1 MFEPS
6 GQELINIAN
15 ESILNENEKI
25 KSKYTVIIA
34 AAKRARQL
42 VDEKDAR
49 IEEGANP
56 LTIAIDEIKNKEVKI
71 EPEDSVL

>member
-6 GQELINIAN
+6 AQKLIDIAN
-15 ESILNENEKI
+15 ESIENENEKV

-42 VDEKDAR
+42 VDEKDSR
-49 IEEGANP
+49 VDGGAN
-56 LTIAIDEIKNKEVKI
+56 AITVAVKEMKDKIVKI
-71 EPEDSVL
+71 VKED

>member
-71 EPEDSVL
+71 APEA

>member
-6 GQELINIAN
+6 AQKLIDIAN
-15 ESILNENEKI
+15 ESIENENEKV

-42 VDEKDAR
+42 VDEKDSR
-49 IEEGANP
+49 VDGGANA
-56 LTIAIDEIKNKEVKI
+56 LTVAVKEMKDKIVKI
-71 EPEDSVL
+71 VKED

>member
-42 VDEKDAR
+42 VDEKDPR
-49 IEEGANP
+49 IEKGGNA
-56 LTIAIDEIKNKEVKI
+56 LTVAIDEIENKEVKI
-71 EPEDSVL
+71 GTDNRN

>member
-6 GQELINIAN
+6 GQELIDIAN

-25 KSKYTVIIA
+25 KSKYSVIIA

-42 VDEKDAR
+42 VDEKDER
-49 IEEGANP
+49 VENGANA
-56 LTIAIDEIKNKEVKI
+56 LTIAIEEIKENLVKI
-71 EPEDSVL
+71 EPDNRD

>member
-6 GQELINIAN
+6 GQELIDIAN

-25 KSKYTVIIA
+25 KSKYSVIIA

-42 VDEKDAR
+42 VDKKDER
-49 IEEGANP
+49 VENGANA
-56 LTIAIDEIKNKEVKI
+56 LTVAIDEIKNNIVKI
-71 EPEDSVL
+71 EPDNKD

>member
-6 GQELINIAN
+6 AQKLIDVAN

-25 KSKYTVIIA
+25 KSKYTMIIA

-42 VDEKDAR
+42 VDDKDERVENGKNA
-49 IEEGANP
+49 
-56 LTIAIDEIKNKEVKI
+56 LTIAVEEIESKMVKVIPDNK
-71 EPEDSVL
+71 D

>member
-6 GQELINIAN
+6 AQELIDAVNENIQD
-15 ESILNENEKI
+15 ENEKI

-42 VDEKDAR
+42 VDEKDER
-49 IEEGANP
+49 VESGKNP
-56 LTIAIDEIKNKEVKI
+56 LSIAVDEIENKVVKVI
-71 EPEDSVL
+71 PDNKD

>member
-42 VDEKDAR
+42 VDEKDER

-71 EPEDSVL
+71 ESED

>member
-6 GQELINIAN
+6 AQKLIDVAN
-15 ESILNENEKI
+15 ESILNENEKV

-42 VDEKDAR
+42 VANGDER
-49 IEEGANP
+49 VQGGANP
-56 LTIAIDEIKNKEVKI
+56 LTVAVNELKNKDVKI
-71 EPEDSVL
+71 VKEDKD

>member
-6 GQELINIAN
+6 GQELIDIAN

-25 KSKYTVIIA
+25 KSKYSVIIA

-42 VDEKDAR
+42 VDEKDERVENGVNA
-49 IEEGANP
+49 
-56 LTIAIDEIKNKEVKI
+56 LTVAIDEIKNNIVKI
-71 EPEDSVL
+71 EPDNKD

>member
-6 GQELINIAN
+6 AQKLIDIAN
-15 ESILNENEKI
+15 ESIRNNNEKV

-42 VDEKDAR
+42 VEEKDSR
-49 IEEGANP
+49 VDGGANA
-56 LTIAIDEIKNKEVKI
+56 LTVAVKEMKDKIVRIVK
-71 EPEDSVL
+71 ED

>member
-6 GQELINIAN
+6 AQKLIDVAN

-25 KSKYTVIIA
+25 KSKYTMIIA

-42 VDEKDAR
+42 VEDKDERVENGKNA
-49 IEEGANP
+49 
-56 LTIAIDEIKNKEVKI
+56 LTVAVDEIENKMVKVI
-71 EPEDSVL
+71 PDNKD

>member
-15 ESILNENEKI
+15 ESILNDNEKI

-42 VDEKDAR
+42 VDEKDER
-49 IEEGANP
+49 IDEGANP

-71 EPEDSVL
+71 EPED

>member
-6 GQELINIAN
+6 AQKLIDIAN
-15 ESILNENEKI
+15 ESIENENEKV

-42 VDEKDAR
+42 VDEKDSR
-49 IEEGANP
+49 VDGGANA
-56 LTIAIDEIKNKEVKI
+56 LTVAVKEMKDKIVRIVK
-71 EPEDSVL
+71 ED

>member
-15 ESILNENEKI
+15 ESILNDNEKI

-42 VDEKDAR
+42 VDDKDER
-49 IEEGANP
+49 VEEGANP
-56 LTIAIDEIKNKEVKI
+56 LTVAIDEIKNKEVKI
-71 EPEDSVL
+71 EPEA

>member
-6 GQELINIAN
+6 GQELIDIAN

-25 KSKYTVIIA
+25 KSKYSVIIA

-42 VDEKDAR
+42 VDKKDER
-49 IEEGANP
+49 VENGVNP
-56 LTIAIDEIKNKEVKI
+56 LTVAIDEIKNNIVKI
-71 EPEDSVL
+71 EPDNKD

>member
-25 KSKYTVIIA
+25 KSKYSIIIA

-42 VDEKDAR
+42 VDEEDER
-49 IEEGANP
+49 IEAGVNP
-56 LTIAIDEIKNKEVKI
+56 LSAAIEDIENKEVRIKV
-71 EPEDSVL
+71 EE

>member
-6 GQELINIAN
+6 AQKLIDIAN
-15 ESILNENEKI
+15 ESIEDANKKV

-42 VDEKDAR
+42 VDEKDSR
-49 IEEGANP
+49 VDGGANA
-56 LTIAIDEIKNKEVKI
+56 LTVAVKEMKDKIVRIVK
-71 EPEDSVL
+71 ED

>member
-6 GQELINIAN
+6 GQELIDIAN

-25 KSKYTVIIA
+25 KSKYSIIIA

-42 VDEKDAR
+42 VEEKDER
-49 IEEGANP
+49 VENGANA
-56 LTIAIDEIKNKEVKI
+56 LTIAIEEIKENLVKI
-71 EPEDSVL
+71 EPDNKD

>member
-42 VDEKDAR
+42 VDNKDER
-49 IEEGANP
+49 IENGANA
-56 LTIAIDEIKNKEVKI
+56 LTLAVDEIKNKEVKI
-71 EPEDSVL
+71 IKED

>member
-6 GQELINIAN
+6 VQKLINEVN

-42 VDEKDAR
+42 VDDKDERVENGKNA
-49 IEEGANP
+49 
-56 LTIAIDEIKNKEVKI
+56 LTIAIEEIENRLVKVIPDNK
-71 EPEDSVL
+71 D

>member
-6 GQELINIAN
+6 AQELIDAAN
-15 ESILNENEKI
+15 ENIQDENEKI

-42 VDEKDAR
+42 VDEKDER
-49 IEEGANP
+49 VESGKNP
-56 LTIAIDEIKNKEVKI
+56 LSIAVDEIENKVVKVI
-71 EPEDSVL
+71 PDNKD

>member
-49 IEEGANP
+49 IEEGANT

-71 EPEDSVL
+71 EPED